1 MAKATKP
8 KADDYR
14 ALDDNGLSDRIS
26 DNELQLKRLHFSHA
40 VNPLENPQ
48 TIRAIRREIARLKTE
63 QGSRKRAAVSG
74 S

>member
-14 ALDDNGLSDRIS
+14 ALDDSGLSDRIS

-40 VNPLENPQ
+40 VNPLENPG
-48 TIRAIRREIARLKTE
+48 TIRVIRREIARLKTE
-63 QGSRKRAAVSG
+63 VTSRKKVLG